1 MVVLSILLSLTAR
14 NYVLKHVGIVY
25 VYWTLD
31 ILNTLFYADISC
43 VYLSG
48 FYYLPP
54 TYRTSKLYLLLPF
67 SFLFILSEQEFLSK
81 LGYVHRDLAC
91 RNVLVGENKVLK
103 ISDFG
108 LARENDIYIKTTDG
122 KLPLCWMAIESIVDR
137 VFTTKSDV

>member
-31 ILNTLFYADISC
+31 ILNTLFNADISC
-43 VYLSG
+43 VHLSG

-67 SFLFILSEQEFLSK
+67 FFLFLLSEQEFLSK
-81 LGYVHRDLAC
+81 LGIVHRDLAC
-91 RNVLVGENKVLK
+91 RNVLVGENKMLK
-103 ISDFG
+103 ISDLWFG
-108 LARENDIYIKTTDG
+108 
-122 KLPLCWMAIESIVDR
+122 
-137 VFTTKSDV
+137 